1 MHGGGRSGV
10 TPLFEELVEGELV
23 FFLYM
28 VGLLVVNVMYVMM
41 VRVIVMDGGCLS
53 NLQMTLTI

>member
-1 MHGGGRSGV
+1 MANLDKV
-10 TPLFEELVEGELV
+10 EIVLLVVV